1 MDKQEKEN
9 GKKKRGRKKKELI
22 SLVDKWN
29 EQMNLIYEKTGIKG
43 IYVIFFLIGA
53 IIFVYFNIFENLIT
67 NLVGTVY
74 PAFWTIKSIEK
85 DDLSEQKNWL
95 TYWAV
100 FGFFILID
108 MFSPIIVKFI
118 PFYLVM
124 KILFLI
130 WMFMPGT
137 NGSKLFYEIVVKKIL
152 KKYETKIDV
161 VVKNVG
167 EVFQNEEGY
176 NYERKQK
183 RISNQNNN
191 NDLNLNK
198 VMKSSILLKKRD
210 SNEEEENEENN
221 NEQNKEKND

>member
-1 MDKQEKEN
+1 MVVEKPKQ
-9 GKKKRGRKKKELI
+9 I
-22 SLVDKWN
+22 SLLEKWQ
-29 EQMNLIYEKTGIKG
+29 EEMNLIQQKTGIKG
-43 IYVIFFLIGA
+43 IYVVLALILSVVL
-53 IIFVYFNIFENLIT
+53 VYYNIFDSVIT
-67 NLVGTVY
+67 NLVGTLY

-210 SNEEEENEENN
+210 SREEEENEENN

>member
-1 MDKQEKEN
+1 MVKEKPKQ
-9 GKKKRGRKKKELI
+9 I
-22 SLVDKWN
+22 SLLEKWQ
-29 EQMNLIYEKTGIKG
+29 EEMDLIQKQTGIKG
-43 IYVIFFLIGA
+43 IYVVLALIFSVIL
-53 IIFVYFNIFENLIT
+53 VYYNIFDSVIT
-67 NLVGTVY
+67 NLVGTLY

-85 DDLSEQKNWL
+85 NDLSEQKNWL

-152 KKYETKIDV
+152 KKYESKMDV

-167 EVFQNEEGY
+167 EVFQNEEDY
-176 NYERKQK
+176 NYDRLQK
-183 RISNQNNN
+183 RIKNKNNH
-191 NDLNLNK
+191 DLNLDSNYR
-198 VMKSSILLKKRD
+198 SSILGKTKETD
-210 SNEEEENEENN
+210 KEEKEEKEENN
-221 NEQNKEKND
+221 IQNKEKSE

>member
-1 MDKQEKEN
+1 MVKEKPKQ
-9 GKKKRGRKKKELI
+9 I
-22 SLVDKWN
+22 SLLEKWQ
-29 EQMNLIYEKTGIKG
+29 EEMDLIQKQTGIKG
-43 IYVIFFLIGA
+43 IYVVLALIFSVIL
-53 IIFVYFNIFENLIT
+53 VYYNIFDSVIT
-67 NLVGTVY
+67 NLVGTLY

-85 DDLSEQKNWL
+85 NDLSEQKNWL

-152 KKYETKIDV
+152 KKYESKMDV

-167 EVFQNEEGY
+167 EVFQNEEDY
-176 NYERKQK
+176 NYDRLQK
-183 RISNQNNN
+183 RIKNKNNHG
-191 NDLNLNK
+191 LNLDSNYR
-198 VMKSSILLKKRD
+198 SSILGKIKETEK
-210 SNEEEENEENN
+210 EEKEEKEEN
-221 NEQNKEKND
+221 NEQNKEKNE

>member
-1 MDKQEKEN
+1 MVVEKPKQ
-9 GKKKRGRKKKELI
+9 I
-22 SLVDKWN
+22 SLLEKWQ
-29 EQMNLIYEKTGIKG
+29 EEMNLIQQKTGIKG
-43 IYVIFFLIGA
+43 IYVVLALILSVVL
-53 IIFVYFNIFENLIT
+53 VYYNIFDSVIT
-67 NLVGTVY
+67 NLVGTLY

-210 SNEEEENEENN
+210 SNKEEENEENN

>member
-1 MDKQEKEN
+1 MVVEKPKQ
-9 GKKKRGRKKKELI
+9 I
-22 SLVDKWN
+22 SLLEKWQ
-29 EQMNLIYEKTGIKG
+29 EEMNLIQQKTGIKG
-43 IYVIFFLIGA
+43 IYVVLALILSVVL
-53 IIFVYFNIFENLIT
+53 VYYNIFDSVIT
-67 NLVGTVY
+67 NLVGTLY

-210 SNEEEENEENN
+210 SNEEEKNEENN

>member
-1 MDKQEKEN
+1 MVKEKPKQ
-9 GKKKRGRKKKELI
+9 I
-22 SLVDKWN
+22 SLLEKWQ
-29 EQMNLIYEKTGIKG
+29 EEMDLIQKQTGIKG
-43 IYVIFFLIGA
+43 IYVVLALIFSVIL
-53 IIFVYFNIFENLIT
+53 VYYNIFDSVIT
-67 NLVGTVY
+67 NLVGTLY

-85 DDLSEQKNWL
+85 NDLSEQKNWL

-152 KKYETKIDV
+152 KKYESKMDV

-167 EVFQNEEGY
+167 EVFQNEEDY
-176 NYERKQK
+176 NYDRLQK
-183 RISNQNNN
+183 RIKNKNNQ
-191 NDLNLNK
+191 DLNLDSNYR
-198 VMKSSILLKKRD
+198 SSILGKIKETEK
-210 SNEEEENEENN
+210 EEKEGN

>member
-1 MDKQEKEN
+1 MIKEKPKQ
-9 GKKKRGRKKKELI
+9 I
-22 SLVDKWN
+22 SLLEKWQ
-29 EQMNLIYEKTGIKG
+29 EEMDLIQKQTGIKG
-43 IYVIFFLIGA
+43 IYVVLALIFSVIL
-53 IIFVYFNIFENLIT
+53 VYYNIFDSVIT
-67 NLVGTVY
+67 NLVGTLY

-85 DDLSEQKNWL
+85 NDLSEQKNWL

-152 KKYETKIDV
+152 KKYESKMDV

-167 EVFQNEEGY
+167 EVFQNEEDY
-176 NYERKQK
+176 NYDRLQK
-183 RISNQNNN
+183 RIKNKNNH
-191 NDLNLNK
+191 DLNLDSNYR
-198 VMKSSILLKKRD
+198 SSILGKIKETEK
-210 SNEEEENEENN
+210 EEKEGN
-221 NEQNKEKND
+221 NEQNKEKNE

>member
-1 MDKQEKEN
+1 MVVEKPKQ
-9 GKKKRGRKKKELI
+9 I
-22 SLVDKWN
+22 SLLEKWQ
-29 EQMNLIYEKTGIKG
+29 EEMNLIQQKTGIKG
-43 IYVIFFLIGA
+43 IYVVLALILSVVL
-53 IIFVYFNIFENLIT
+53 VYYNIFDSVIT
-67 NLVGTVY
+67 NLVGTLY

-191 NDLNLNK
+191 NDLNLSK
-198 VMKSSILLKKRD
+198 VTKSSILLKKRD
-210 SNEEEENEENN
+210 SNEEEENEGNN

>member
-1 MDKQEKEN
+1 MVVEKPKQ
-9 GKKKRGRKKKELI
+9 I
-22 SLVDKWN
+22 SLLEKWQ
-29 EQMNLIYEKTGIKG
+29 EEMNLIQQKTGIKG
-43 IYVIFFLIGA
+43 IYVVLALILSVVL
-53 IIFVYFNIFENLIT
+53 VYYNIFDSVIT
-67 NLVGTVY
+67 NLVGTLY

-210 SNEEEENEENN
+210 SKEEEENEENN
-221 NEQNKEKND
+221 NEQNKEKKD

>member
-1 MDKQEKEN
+1 MVVEKPKQ
-9 GKKKRGRKKKELI
+9 I
-22 SLVDKWN
+22 SLLEKWQ
-29 EQMNLIYEKTGIKG
+29 EEMNLIQQKTGIKG
-43 IYVIFFLIGA
+43 IYVVLALILSVVL
-53 IIFVYFNIFENLIT
+53 VYYNIFDSVIT
-67 NLVGTVY
+67 NLVGTLY

-210 SNEEEENEENN
+210 SKEEENEENN

>member
-1 MDKQEKEN
+1 MVVEKPKQ
-9 GKKKRGRKKKELI
+9 I
-22 SLVDKWN
+22 SLLEKWQ
-29 EQMNLIYEKTGIKG
+29 EEMNLIQQKTGIKG
-43 IYVIFFLIGA
+43 IYVVLALILSVVL
-53 IIFVYFNIFENLIT
+53 VYYNIFDSVIT
-67 NLVGTVY
+67 NLVGTLY

-198 VMKSSILLKKRD
+198 VMKSSILPKKRD
-210 SNEEEENEENN
+210 SNEEENEEFN
-221 NEQNKEKND
+221 NEQNKKKKD

>member
-1 MDKQEKEN
+1 MVKEKPKQ
-9 GKKKRGRKKKELI
+9 I
-22 SLVDKWN
+22 SLLEKWQ
-29 EQMNLIYEKTGIKG
+29 EEMDLIQKQTGIKG
-43 IYVIFFLIGA
+43 IYVVLALIFSVIL
-53 IIFVYFNIFENLIT
+53 VYYNIFDSVIT
-67 NLVGTVY
+67 NLVGTLY

-85 DDLSEQKNWL
+85 NDLSEQKNWL

-152 KKYETKIDV
+152 KKYESKMDV

-167 EVFQNEEGY
+167 EVFQNEEDY
-176 NYERKQK
+176 NYDRLQK
-183 RISNQNNN
+183 RIKNKNNH
-191 NDLNLNK
+191 DLNLDSNYR
-198 VMKSSILLKKRD
+198 SSILGKIKETEK
-210 SNEEEENEENN
+210 EEKEEKEGN
-221 NEQNKEKND
+221 NEQNKEKNE

>member
-1 MDKQEKEN
+1 MVVEKPKQ
-9 GKKKRGRKKKELI
+9 I
-22 SLVDKWN
+22 SLLEKWQ
-29 EQMNLIYEKTGIKG
+29 EEMNLIQQKTGIKG
-43 IYVIFFLIGA
+43 IYVVLALILSVVL
-53 IIFVYFNIFENLIT
+53 VYYNIFDSVIT
-67 NLVGTVY
+67 NLVGTLY

-152 KKYETKIDV
+152 KKYESKMDV

-167 EVFQNEEGY
+167 EVFQNEEDY
-176 NYERKQK
+176 NYDRLQK
-183 RISNQNNN
+183 RIKNKNNH
-191 NDLNLNK
+191 DLNLDSNYR
-198 VMKSSILLKKRD
+198 SSILSKTKETEKEEKEEKK
-210 SNEEEENEENN
+210 EN
-221 NEQNKEKND
+221 NEQNKEKNE

>member
-1 MDKQEKEN
+1 MVVEKP
-9 GKKKRGRKKKELI
+9 RQI
-22 SLVDKWN
+22 SLLEKWQ
-29 EQMNLIYEKTGIKG
+29 EEMNLIQQKTGIKG
-43 IYVIFFLIGA
+43 IYVVLALILSVVL
-53 IIFVYFNIFENLIT
+53 VYYNIFDSVIT
-67 NLVGTVY
+67 NLVGTLY

>member
-1 MDKQEKEN
+1 MVVEKPKQ
-9 GKKKRGRKKKELI
+9 I
-22 SLVDKWN
+22 SLLEKWQ
-29 EQMNLIYEKTGIKG
+29 EEMNLIQQKTGIKG
-43 IYVIFFLIGA
+43 IYVVLALILSVVL
-53 IIFVYFNIFENLIT
+53 VYYNIFDSVIT
-67 NLVGTVY
+67 NLVGTLY

-198 VMKSSILLKKRD
+198 VMKSSILLKKREL
-210 SNEEEENEENN
+210 NEEEENEENN

>member
-1 MDKQEKEN
+1 MVVEKPKQ
-9 GKKKRGRKKKELI
+9 I
-22 SLVDKWN
+22 SLLEKWQ
-29 EQMNLIYEKTGIKG
+29 EEMNLIQQKTGIKG
-43 IYVIFFLIGA
+43 IYVVLALILSVVL
-53 IIFVYFNIFENLIT
+53 VYYNIFDSVIT
-67 NLVGTVY
+67 NLVGTLY

-191 NDLNLNK
+191 NDLNLNR

-221 NEQNKEKND
+221 NEQNKVKND

>member
-1 MDKQEKEN
+1 MVVEKPKQ
-9 GKKKRGRKKKELI
+9 I
-22 SLVDKWN
+22 SLLEKWQ
-29 EQMNLIYEKTGIKG
+29 EEMNLIQQKTGIKG
-43 IYVIFFLIGA
+43 IYVVLALILSVVL
-53 IIFVYFNIFENLIT
+53 VYYNIFDSVIT
-67 NLVGTVY
+67 NLVGTLY

-210 SNEEEENEENN
+210 SKEEVENEENN

>member
-1 MDKQEKEN
+1 MVVEKPKQ
-9 GKKKRGRKKKELI
+9 I
-22 SLVDKWN
+22 SLLEKWQ
-29 EQMNLIYEKTGIKG
+29 EEMNLIQQKTGIKG
-43 IYVIFFLIGA
+43 IYVVLVLILSVVL
-53 IIFVYFNIFENLIT
+53 VYYNIFDSVIT
-67 NLVGTVY
+67 NLVGTLY

-198 VMKSSILLKKRD
+198 VMKSSILPKKRD
-210 SNEEEENEENN
+210 SNEEENEEFN
-221 NEQNKEKND
+221 NEQNKEKKD

>member
-1 MDKQEKEN
+1 MVVEKPKQ
-9 GKKKRGRKKKELI
+9 I
-22 SLVDKWN
+22 SLLEKWQ
-29 EQMNLIYEKTGIKG
+29 EEMNLIQQKTGIKG
-43 IYVIFFLIGA
+43 IYVVLALILSVVL
-53 IIFVYFNIFENLIT
+53 VYYNIFDSVIT
-67 NLVGTVY
+67 NLVGTLY

-210 SNEEEENEENN
+210 SNEEEENEENI

>member
-1 MDKQEKEN
+1 MVVEKPKQ
-9 GKKKRGRKKKELI
+9 I
-22 SLVDKWN
+22 SLLEKWQ
-29 EQMNLIYEKTGIKG
+29 EEMNLIQQKTGIKG
-43 IYVIFFLIGA
+43 IYVVLVLILSVVL
-53 IIFVYFNIFENLIT
+53 VYYNIFDSVIT
-67 NLVGTVY
+67 NLVGTLY

>member
-1 MDKQEKEN
+1 MVVEKPKQ
-9 GKKKRGRKKKELI
+9 I
-22 SLVDKWN
+22 SLLEKWQ
-29 EQMNLIYEKTGIKG
+29 EEMNLIQQKTGIKG
-43 IYVIFFLIGA
+43 IYVVLALILSVVL
-53 IIFVYFNIFENLIT
+53 VYYNIFDSVIT
-67 NLVGTVY
+67 NLVGTLY

-210 SNEEEENEENN
+210 SKEEEENEENN

>member
-1 MDKQEKEN
+1 MVVEKPKQ
-9 GKKKRGRKKKELI
+9 I
-22 SLVDKWN
+22 SLLEKWQ
-29 EQMNLIYEKTGIKG
+29 EEMNLIQQKTGIKG
-43 IYVIFFLIGA
+43 IYVVLALILSVVL
-53 IIFVYFNIFENLIT
+53 VYYNIFDSVIT
-67 NLVGTVY
+67 NLVGTLY

-191 NDLNLNK
+191 NDLNLSK
-198 VMKSSILLKKRD
+198 VTKSSILLKKRD
-210 SNEEEENEENN
+210 SNEEENEEFN

>member
-1 MDKQEKEN
+1 MVVEKPKQ
-9 GKKKRGRKKKELI
+9 I
-22 SLVDKWN
+22 SLLEKWQ
-29 EQMNLIYEKTGIKG
+29 EEMNLIQQKTGIKG
-43 IYVIFFLIGA
+43 IYVVLALILSVVL
-53 IIFVYFNIFENLIT
+53 VYYNIFDSVIT
-67 NLVGTVY
+67 NLVGTLY

-85 DDLSEQKNWL
+85 NDLSEQKNWL

-191 NDLNLNK
+191 NDLNLSK
-198 VMKSSILLKKRD
+198 VTKSSILLKKRD
-210 SNEEEENEENN
+210 SNEEEENEGNN
-221 NEQNKEKND
+221 NEQNKEKKD

>member
-1 MDKQEKEN
+1 MVVEKPKQ
-9 GKKKRGRKKKELI
+9 I
-22 SLVDKWN
+22 SLLEKWQ
-29 EQMNLIYEKTGIKG
+29 EEMNLIQQKTGIKG
-43 IYVIFFLIGA
+43 IYVVLALILSVVL
-53 IIFVYFNIFENLIT
+53 VYYNIFDSVIT
-67 NLVGTVY
+67 NLVGTLY

-183 RISNQNNN
+183 RISA
-191 NDLNLNK
+191 
-198 VMKSSILLKKRD
+198 
-210 SNEEEENEENN
+210 
-221 NEQNKEKND
+221 KNI

>member
-1 MDKQEKEN
+1 MVVEKPKQ
-9 GKKKRGRKKKELI
+9 I
-22 SLVDKWN
+22 SLLEKWQ
-29 EQMNLIYEKTGIKG
+29 EEMNLIQQKTGIKG
-43 IYVIFFLIGA
+43 IYVVLALILSVVL
-53 IIFVYFNIFENLIT
+53 VYYNIFDSVIT
-67 NLVGTVY
+67 NLVGTLY

-210 SNEEEENEENN
+210 SNEEGENEEFN
-221 NEQNKEKND
+221 NEQNKEKKD

>member
-1 MDKQEKEN
+1 MVVEKPKQ
-9 GKKKRGRKKKELI
+9 I
-22 SLVDKWN
+22 SLLEKWQ
-29 EQMNLIYEKTGIKG
+29 EEMNLIQQKTGIKG
-43 IYVIFFLIGA
+43 IYVVLALILSVVL
-53 IIFVYFNIFENLIT
+53 VYYNIFDSVIT
-67 NLVGTVY
+67 NLVGTLY

-221 NEQNKEKND
+221 NEQNKEKNDWN

>member
-1 MDKQEKEN
+1 MVVEKPKQ
-9 GKKKRGRKKKELI
+9 I
-22 SLVDKWN
+22 SLLEKWQ
-29 EQMNLIYEKTGIKG
+29 EEMNLIQQKTGIKG
-43 IYVIFFLIGA
+43 IYVVLVLILSVVL
-53 IIFVYFNIFENLIT
+53 VYYNIFDSVIT
-67 NLVGTVY
+67 NLVGTLY

-191 NDLNLNK
+191 NDLNLSK
-198 VMKSSILLKKRD
+198 VTKSSILLKKRD
-210 SNEEEENEENN
+210 SNEEEENEGNN